1 MFVRGHTTEF
11 KLTDGLKQA
20 IETAQVEYK
29 ELVKA
34 LEISYLLYP
43 RLQGNKNKDVMMQ
56 AAFQV
61 SPPPA
66 PPLSTCVQQKTEHY
80 SPRIE
85 I

>member
-61 SPPPA
+61 SPPLLH
-66 PPLSTCVQQKTEHY
+66 LSLHVYSRKQNTTVQE
-80 SPRIE
+80 
-85 I
+85 